1 MTAFLQKTVSMK
13 LVILIAASCVVISAA
28 LSTTITLIAYRPKP
42 IAPTRSSFWSQP
54 SKTIVGDEPEVKWR

>member
-1 MTAFLQKTVSMK
+1 MTPFLQRTVSMK
-13 LVILIAASCVVISAA
+13 LLILIAASCVVISSAISIA
-28 LSTTITLIAYRPKP
+28 ITLVTYRPKP